1 MSALESD
8 LALSATRRSQTWS
21 ARVPLLLKQA
31 ALMALIV
38 LLWQYVLAPVAGTNW
53 VGQPSLVVEKLAA
66 WIANGDLLWHLAATL
81 ESAAVGYSIGAS
93 AAILL
98 AVVIGS
104 SYRLD
109 AVSRPFVTAGYSL
122 PKEVIAPVFI
132 ILFGIGL
139 GAKIAL
145 ASISVFFIVYQN
157 AVSGV
162 RLVDRDLV
170 NVMRVMGAGRLQVFF
185 LVTLRSAAPW
195 TLTGMR
201 IAGRYAF
208 TAVIFG
214 EMLSGNR
221 GLGYLIKYQANL
233 FEASGVFAALL
244 SACIVSTLLTTALQ
258 ALERLADAWR
268 MPE

>member
-1 MSALESD
+1 MSAVESD
-8 LALSATRRSQTWS
+8 IVLPPVRRAGAFRTRVS
-21 ARVPLLLKQA
+21 LLLKQI
-31 ALMALIV
+31 ALVAVVIAF
-38 LLWQYVLAPVAGTNW
+38 WQYVLAPLAGVNW
-53 VGQPSLVVEKLAA
+53 VGQPSLIVDKLLD
-66 WIANGDLLWHLAATL
+66 WISNGDLFWHLTATL
-81 ESAAVGYSIGAS
+81 ESAAAGYVIGTIS
-93 AAILL
+93 
-98 AVVIGS
+98 AVVLATLLGS
-104 SYRLD
+104 SYRSD
-109 AVSRPFVTAGYSL
+109 AISRPFVTAGYSF

-139 GAKIAL
+139 GSKIAL

-157 AVSGV
+157 AISGV
-162 RLVDRDLV
+162 RLVDRDLI
-170 NVMRVMGAGRLQVFF
+170 NVMRIMGAGRFEVFF

-244 SACIVSTLLTTALQ
+244 AACVVSTMLTLALQ

-268 MPE
+268 MP